1 MDDDLI
7 EFKKKIENFKNKDL
21 HKNVKIGDKNSNF
34 SFAFKISVDFV
45 ATIIVSILIGIGLDK
60 IFSTKPIFF
69 LIFLIFGLAAAFMN
83 IYRTVL
89 NIEKHNKEK

>member
-7 EFKKKIENFKNKDL
+7 EFKKKIENFKNKDS
-21 HKNVKIGDKNSNF
+21 HRNVKIDDKNSNF

-45 ATIIVSILIGIGLDK
+45 AAIIVSILIGIGLDK

-69 LIFLIFGLAAAFMN
+69 LIFLLFGLAAAFMN

-89 NIEKHNKEK
+89 NIEKHNKEE

>member
-7 EFKKKIENFKNKDL
+7 EFKKKMENFKNKDS
-21 HKNVKIGDKNSNF
+21 HKDVKIGDKNSNF

-45 ATIIVSILIGIGLDK
+45 AAIIVSILIGIGLDK

>member
-21 HKNVKIGDKNSNF
+21 HRNVKIDDKNSNF

-45 ATIIVSILIGIGLDK
+45 AAIIVSILIGIGLDK